1 MFSSAAMELPEINY
15 REYNGKKYTFVYG
28 VSGGDFLLNASVC
41 FSHADKEVY
50 LADHISKIHTIL
62 TSYPLTADQTRH
74 KNKADRGMAG
84 RGF

>member
-1 MFSSAAMELPEINY
+1 MELPEINY

-50 LADHISKIHTIL
+50 LL
-62 TSYPLTADQTRH
+62 PC
-74 KNKADRGMAG
+74 
-84 RGF
+84 